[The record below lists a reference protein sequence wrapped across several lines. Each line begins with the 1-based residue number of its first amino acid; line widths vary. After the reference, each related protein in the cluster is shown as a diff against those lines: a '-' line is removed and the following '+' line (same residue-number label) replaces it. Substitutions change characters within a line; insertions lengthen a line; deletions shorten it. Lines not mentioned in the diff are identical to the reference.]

1 MTTKILRVGELKELL
16 EGIPDDTPVI
26 IANDGGWYDHVGA
39 VELPDG
45 EDILAVTFSKGASFD
60 ARFI

>member
-1 MTTKILRVGELKELL
+1 MCTEILRVGELKELL
-16 EGIPDDTPVI
+16 EAIPDDTPVI
-26 IANDGGWYDHVGA
+26 IANDAWYNHIGT

-45 EDILAVTFSKGASFD
+45 EDILAVTFSMGASFD